1 MARLI
6 GAPVR
11 LARVTALSALLCAV
25 LLPLGG
31 CLGGDAGRRG
41 PSRQAALTPPVE
53 VPQTPPQSAAPAPG
67 APEPVTPMASSGPR
81 IGGGSVKVALILPLT
96 GQGSTVGT
104 AMRNA
109 AQLAFEEAQQP
120 DLTILVEDDRGTPE
134 GAREATQE
142 ALRQGAE
149 IVLGPLFAGSVQS
162 AAAVA
167 KAAGKPVIGFSTDV
181 TVAAPN
187 VYLLS
192 FLPQPEVDRVVE
204 ESVVS
209 GKRSFAALIPE
220 TAYGNAVEAAF
231 RESVAR
237 RGARVAAVER
247 YPAGNPG
254 PAVERLARVITGPGA
269 TADALFIPETAEALP
284 TVAAALTKAGF
295 SPARVRPVGTAL
307 WNEPALFALPAL
319 QGGHFAAPDRTGFS
333 AFSGRYQARF
343 GAAPPRVTSLA
354 YDAVTLAAA
363 LARQYGSQRFTE
375 PTLVNAAGFAGVDGT
390 FRFRP
395 DGQSERALAVYEIR
409 NNAATPVSP
418 APRVL
423 AKPGL

>member
-1 MARLI
+1 
-6 GAPVR
+6 
-11 LARVTALSALLCAV
+11 
-25 LLPLGG
+25 
-31 CLGGDAGRRG
+31 
-41 PSRQAALTPPVE
+41 
-53 VPQTPPQSAAPAPG
+53 
-67 APEPVTPMASSGPR
+67 MASGGPR
-81 IGGGSVKVALILPLT
+81 IGAGSVKVALVLPLT
-96 GQGSTVGT
+96 GPGANVGT

-109 AQLAFEEAQQP
+109 AQLAFDEAQQP
-120 DLTILVEDDRGTPE
+120 DLTILVEDDRGTPD
-134 GAREATQE
+134 GARDAAQE

-167 KAAGKPVIGFSTDV
+167 KASGKPVIGFSTDV

-204 ESVVS
+204 ESVAG

-231 RESVAR
+231 RETVAR

-247 YPAGNPG
+247 YPTDNPG

-269 TADALFIPETAEALP
+269 TADALFIPETAEAMP
-284 TVAAALTKAGF
+284 TVAAALSKAGF
-295 SPARVRPVGTAL
+295 SPARVRPIGTAL

-319 QGGHFAAPDRTGFS
+319 QGGHFAAPDRSGFS

-343 GAAPPRVTSLA
+343 GAVPPRVTSLA

-363 LARQYGSQRFTE
+363 LARQYGSQRFAE
-375 PTLVNAAGFAGVDGT
+375 ATLTNGAGFAGVDGT

-423 AKPGL
+423 AKPGI